1 MDTPIRVVIAD
12 DHTIVRTGVRQ
23 LLEAR
28 PDIEVVGEAQDGEE
42 ALSLV
47 GALRPDVVLMDIA
60 MPGIDGLEAT
70 RQVKARWPGVK
81 VLALTMMHQ
90 DEYFFEMLRAGA
102 SGYVLKGAGASDLI
116 EAIHAVEAGDVYLTP
131 SLVQRLVQG
140 YLNEVEGGSKS
151 TPSLSTREKEVLQ
164 MLAEG
169 YTNQE
174 IAEQLV
180 ISPSTVYS
188 HRSNIMNKLE
198 LSTRHELIQYARKHG
213 LIRNF

>member
-1 MDTPIRVVIAD
+1 MDTPIRVLIAD

-42 ALSLV
+42 ALALV

-116 EAIHAVEAGDVYLTP
+116 EAIRIVEAGQVYLTP

-140 YLNEVEGGSKS
+140 YLNEVDGGSKS
-151 TPSLSTREKEVLQ
+151 APSLSTREKEVLQ

-174 IAEQLV
+174 IADQLV